1 MTARHRWHATSLVQV
16 KRLVAAAAIC
26 AAALWIPAIAG
37 SAGASAPPDAV
48 PSDSVPSEL
57 DESILGIEVPPAQV
71 VSGAAVSGPLVAIP
85 SGCAAPRS
93 ATVVFVGAMVAKDAR
108 TARFRLEQVRA
119 GSAESYAANGLID
132 VRFDDDVRFLSADQ
146 RYLVGA
152 APLDGS
158 LVLASKVRDSKPLF
172 GGNAVIGV
180 NDKTL
185 ECPTVDD
192 PVRAL
197 HVDGSEIDS
206 GVLNGLVGAKRQ
218 IVMAV
223 AVPVFWAFVVVIVLV
238 LFRWLLAAM
247 LVAVR
252 RAAAGERMSAMR
264 RSVSRR

>member
-1 MTARHRWHATSLVQV
+1 MQV

-26 AAALWIPAIAG
+26 VAALWMPALPGAAI
-37 SAGASAPPDAV
+37 ASAPPDT
-48 PSDSVPSEL
+48 VPSEI

-93 ATVVFVGAMVAKDAR
+93 ATVVFVGSMVAKDAR
-108 TARFRLEQVRA
+108 TARFRVEQVRA

-192 PVRAL
+192 PIRAL

-206 GVLNGLVGAKRQ
+206 GVLNGLGGAKRQ

-247 LVAVR
+247 LVVVR